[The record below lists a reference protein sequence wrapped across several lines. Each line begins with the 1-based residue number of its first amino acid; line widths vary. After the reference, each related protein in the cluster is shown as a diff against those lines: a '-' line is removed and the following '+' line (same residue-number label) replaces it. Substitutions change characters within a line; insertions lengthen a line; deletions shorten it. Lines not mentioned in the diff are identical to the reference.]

1 VRGRIKKEIKTDT
14 TCHLCG
20 CEYNES
26 FDLYGCP
33 NCLGEGLDE
42 MPPKSNAERQADWRK
57 RRAKLVEVRTHV
69 KTEAQR
75 KRLLEIAK
83 EMRNGDR
90 VGTKKQ

>member
-1 VRGRIKKEIKTDT
+1 MRGRIKKEIKTDA

-33 NCLGEGLDE
+33 NCLGEGLEE
-42 MPPKSNAERQADWRK
+42 MPPKSNAERQKAWREK
-57 RRAKLVEVRTHV
+57 NKGLIQVRTHV

-75 KRLLEIAK
+75 QELLKIAK
-83 EMRNGDR
+83 EMRACDD
-90 VGTKKQ
+90 